1 MDLAKFLTARLD
13 EDEASAKEALTG
25 PGTPAG
31 GSWTAYKHPPGPNDS
46 RSDRSVQL
54 VGCTEP
60 DDREWLVANA
70 GQWGA
75 AQNVAVHIAR
85 HDPARV
91 LREVD
96 AKRSILAQHP
106 AIWPKDPDSSTCS
119 CCGLAWPCPTLRAL
133 AAAWSDHPDYD
144 PAWKK

>member
-85 HDPARV
+85 HDPALAAQPALVSFTRGQDDGYTEAC
-91 LREVD
+91 RD
-96 AKRSILAQHP
+96 AVADLA
-106 AIWPKDPDSSTCS
+106 AIW
-119 CCGLAWPCPTLRAL
+119 
-133 AAAWSDHPDYD
+133 SDQPDYD
-144 PAWKK
+144 PAWKE